1 MKKVRKDEPEKQDWQ
16 TKQVY
21 LFNLIKAQIPKG
33 TGFVDEIEDVLG
45 VSRDTAYRKINGN
58 TDISAS
64 ELCILCSEYNI
75 SMDEIMNYHSGQ
87 GMLFE
92 YLAVNPAVK
101 DTYVQYLQQLCERH
115 KALSQSTD
123 CECIFTAAEVP
134 FYYFPYYP
142 ELLYFKLY
150 ERYNILNGQDISY
163 EDFYEQFLDKD
174 LIMPLYK
181 QMAEVY
187 MQIPSVKEIWC
198 DHTISGILQSLKY
211 CAMSKCFENKET
223 VLSLL
228 KQLLELT
235 RTVEKEAGA
244 GTRKN
249 QQASFYLYVSPVDV
263 SNNII
268 LIRNGKKTDCDI
280 RLYTANSLFTNDE
293 NICSDICK
301 DINDLISK
309 SMLISHR
316 LKQERSLFFENMQN
330 KINYLMQKI

>member
-1 MKKVRKDEPEKQDWQ
+1 MKRNEQKKQHWQEKQA
-16 TKQVY
+16 Y
-21 LFNLIKAQIPKG
+21 LFSLIKAQIPKNIGFIYQLEEVLNIG
-33 TGFVDEIEDVLG
+33 T
-45 VSRDTAYRKINGN
+45 TALYQRIKGE
-58 TDISAS
+58 TELKLS
-64 ELCILCSEYNI
+64 ELCILCSKYNI
-75 SMDEIMNYHSGQ
+75 SMDKIMNYHSGQ
-87 GMLFE
+87 DMLFE

-101 DTYVQYLQQLCERH
+101 DTYTQYLQQLCERH
-115 KALSQSTD
+115 NALSQSTD
-123 CECIFTAAEVP
+123 CEFIFTAAEIP

-150 ERYNILNGQDISY
+150 ERYKILNGQDISY
-163 EDFYEQFLDKD
+163 EYFYEQFLDKD
-174 LIMPLYK
+174 LIIPLYK
-181 QMAEVY
+181 QMTEVY

-211 CAMSKCFENKET
+211 CATSKCFENKET

-235 RTVEKEAGA
+235 RIVEKEAGA

-263 SNNII
+263 TNNII

-293 NICSDICK
+293 KICSDICK
-301 DINDLISK
+301 DINELISK

-330 KINYLMQKI
+330 KINDLIPKI